1 LSSRTESLLLPL
13 PLQWI
18 EDPDDE
24 FHASFTD
31 AFQFFATRP
40 FLPSLPEWRRDF
52 GTGRRR
58 EFEH

>member
-1 LSSRTESLLLPL
+1 L

-24 FHASFTD
+24 FRANFTD

-40 FLPSLPEWRRDF
+40 FLASFPKWRRDF
-52 GTGRRR
+52 GTGRRC
-58 EFEH
+58 EFKCR